1 MVGVHDSFWT
11 HAGTVRE
18 LGVLVR
24 HTFVQLHSQ
33 PLLEQ
38 LMGQLQGQLDAAKQ
52 QAAGYQDQLQ
62 RGQADQ
68 VGTAAHGKPLAPASL
83 ASAGPVANSGGPE
96 RKLPP
101 MPAKGNLQLAEVTKA
116 VYFFS

>member
-1 MVGVHDSFWT
+1 MAGVHDSFWT
-11 HAGTVRE
+11 HAGTVRA

-38 LMGQLQGQLDAAKQ
+38 LLGQLQGQLDAARQ
-52 QAAGYQDQLQ
+52 QAADAQDHLR

-68 VGTAAHGKPLAPASL
+68 VGAAAHGKPLATGPP
-83 ASAGPVANSGGPE
+83 ASAGPAARGGGPE

-101 MPAKGNLQLAEVTKA
+101 MPAKGDLQLGEVTKA